1 MEKPMNDKNTTVEAL
16 KCEIINLCRRK
27 GWGEDGIQHPQHICM
42 AMMVEACEVLEHF
55 MDMTPEAE
63 TALMSGGE
71 IAEKQEIAEEI
82 ADVLMY
88 GLQIMYTLGVDVSA
102 GFGSAHSDAQTPVAE
117 LRAGVDAGEIGPVR
131 RAMHISFAASKVLER
146 FQYMPEADVQALIR
160 HEKDGARREIGVC
173 FVRLFSEILALSNII
188 DFDVAASIA
197 RKIAIVDRRVY
208 AEDEPKR

>member
-1 MEKPMNDKNTTVEAL
+1 MRMNDQNTTIATL
-16 KCEIINLCRRK
+16 KREIIDLCRRK
-27 GWGEDGIQHPQHICM
+27 NWGDDGIQHPQHIAM

-55 MDMTPEAE
+55 MDMSPAFER
-63 TALMSGGE
+63 ALMDGGE
-71 IAEKQEIAEEI
+71 PEEKAEIAEEV

-102 GFGSAHSDAQTPVAE
+102 GFREGYSDDGTPIAV
-117 LRAGVDAGEIGPVR
+117 LRALVGAGGKSPVS
-131 RAMHISFAASKVLER
+131 RAMRVAFAASKVLER

-160 HEKDGARREIGVC
+160 REPGGAAREIGSA
-173 FVRLFSEILALSNII
+173 FVTLFREILALSNLI

-208 AEDEPKR
+208 SVDEPKR